1 MIKFDNFV
9 GNEKLKDRLS
19 KMIESR
25 SVPQAM
31 VFEGKQGLGKRTL
44 VSQFV
49 RALLCKGTDRPCGT
63 CSACAKTKTL
73 AHPDIVVID
82 GNEPKALSV
91 DAIREIRS
99 DSFIKPNE
107 ADYKVY
113 LFLNADGMQE
123 ESQNAILKV
132 LEEPSSYCVFIFTVE
147 NRSSLL
153 PTVLSRAVCMEL
165 FPVPVSQAVNALK
178 RMLPDEQIEN
188 IEKSAEI
195 FSGNIGAAVNS
206 LCSGEFATLYETS
219 LRILNSLNALDE
231 FELLSESARFE
242 SDKELFSGCVTV
254 LSLAVRDALTLKLG
268 GNGTVSGFEGK
279 ELEPLKALTAKQL
292 LSLKYELDEIKSA
305 LSRNPNFT
313 LLITRFCAR
322 LRKACGR

>member
-1 MIKFDNFV
+1 MIRFDNFV
-9 GNEKLKDRLS
+9 GNEKLKGRLS
-19 KMIESR
+19 KMIENR
-25 SVPQAM
+25 SVPQAI

-49 RALLCKGTDRPCGT
+49 RALLCKGDDRPCSV
-63 CSACAKTKTL
+63 CSVCAKTKNL

-91 DAIREIRS
+91 DSVREIRS

-107 ADYKVY
+107 ADYKIY
-113 LFLNADGMQE
+113 LFFNADGMQE
-123 ESQNAILKV
+123 EAQNAILKV
-132 LEEPSSYCVFIFTVE
+132 LEEPSSYCIFIFTVE

-165 FPVPVSQAVNALK
+165 FPAPVSQAVGAIK
-178 RMLPDEQIEN
+178 RMLPDEQIDN
-188 IEKSAEI
+188 IEKAAEI

-206 LCSGEFATLYETS
+206 LCSGDFATLYETS
-219 LRILNSLNALDE
+219 LRILKSLSALDE
-231 FELLSESARFE
+231 FELLSESAGFE
-242 SDKELFSGCVTV
+242 GNKELFSGCVSV

-268 GNGTVSGFEGK
+268 GKGTVSGFEGS
-279 ELEPLKALTAKQL
+279 ELEPLGALTAKQL
-292 LSLKYELDEIKSA
+292 LSLKYELDEIRSA
-305 LSRNPNFT
+305 LSRNPNFK

-322 LRKACGR
+322 LRMACGR